1 MSYIANWLARLIWRA
16 VLWLMRRSWMKGIQR
31 KSILI
36 VPKTFR
42 EQAWK
47 SQVKQNQFAR
57 RTGLPMLKFMMNL
70 VLGSIIVTMT
80 FLGAMRLYESGYL
93 TMPWK
98 MRQRVMESSG

>member
-16 VLWLMRRSWMKGIQR
+16 VLWLMRRNWMKGIQR

-36 VPKTFR
+36 VPKSFR

-47 SQVKQNQFAR
+47 SQVRQNRFAR

-70 VLGSIIVTMT
+70 VLGSIIITVT
-80 FLGAMRLYESGYL
+80 FLAAMRLYESGFL
-93 TMPWK
+93 TMPWQ
-98 MRQRVMESSG
+98 MRHRLMDSSG